1 MLFII
6 LLVCI
11 SFKDLIEDIIEG
23 AGYVDGINYYGGCF
37 IVAQATLHEAMIL
50 KDVFTKVV

>member
-1 MLFII
+1 MLTGSII
-6 LLVCI
+6 
-11 SFKDLIEDIIEG
+11 
-23 AGYVDGINYYGGCF
+23 NGGCF